1 MRKIENSRRK
11 FLILFN
17 GKECFLYLFFL
28 GEFDMQFFYI
38 EKYKSPKIQR
48 EKSAI
53 FLQEMFRSC
62 LKFLDSLRKNK

>member
-1 MRKIENSRRK
+1 MEKNAFYI
-11 FLILFN
+11 
-17 GKECFLYLFFL
+17 YFFG

-38 EKYKSPKIQR
+38 GKYKSPKIQR

-62 LKFLDSLRKNK
+62 LKFLDSLEEKTNRN